1 VRLRRRSTILAAV
14 LGGTLS
20 VTWPRRAALIS
31 SGIRSLSR
39 RKPNPATARGIRV
52 DLGRSRGLWSATS
65 LAADLSPHLTKLL
78 GERTE
83 GAVYS
88 RFGGFT
94 RGRPYSAFL
103 DPESPYYQTW
113 LGAFILFDRPRRRP
127 VVGKGEQPDLVE
139 LGHVLDA
146 IQRLVYV
153 PAGCDQHFEDG
164 SAIRPLGQMTIQD
177 LRQDDARFWRVTGQL
192 ESWSTYCHGGS
203 PRAPRRGRFLFG
215 KVPRKAPRLVD
226 DFHPLTYSAEIWLNH
241 DDSLGATCARFL
253 FSPTFVDRG
262 GQTRTPG
269 QQLLSSAPSLFRQIR
284 FLVDLP

>member
-1 VRLRRRSTILAAV
+1 

-39 RKPNPATARGIRV
+39 RRPNPATQRGIRV
-52 DLGRSRGLWSATS
+52 DLGRARGLWAATS
-65 LAADLSPHLTKLL
+65 LAADLSPRLTDLL
-78 GERTE
+78 GEQTE

-103 DPESPYYQTW
+103 DPESPHYQAW

-127 VVGKGEQPDLVE
+127 VLFAGGQPDPDE
-139 LGHVLDA
+139 LSHVLDA
-146 IQRLVYV
+146 IQRIVFV
-153 PAGCDQHFEDG
+153 SAGCERRFGDG
-164 SAIRPLGQMTIQD
+164 STIRPLGAMTVQRLEQD
-177 LRQDDARFWRVTGQL
+177 GAQWRRVTGQL

-203 PRAPRRGRFLFG
+203 PSAPRRGRYLFG
-215 KVPRKAPRLVD
+215 KVPKKAPRLVD
-226 DFHPLTYSAEIWLNH
+226 DFHPLTYSAEMWLNH

-253 FSPTFVDRG
+253 FAPTFVDRD

-269 QQLLSSAPSLFRQIR
+269 QHLLLAAPSLFRQIR